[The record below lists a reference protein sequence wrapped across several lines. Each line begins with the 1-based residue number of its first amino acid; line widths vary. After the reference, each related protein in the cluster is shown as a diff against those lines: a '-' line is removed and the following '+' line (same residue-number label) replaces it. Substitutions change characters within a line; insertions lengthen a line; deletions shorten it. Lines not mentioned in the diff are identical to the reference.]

1 MTKPSLKAR
10 FARLGPVRAVNRVR
24 SGSPVD
30 LVLRPARKR
39 IETVSAALALAQ
51 RGLSVLRAKRTIEAM
66 IEEGEAVVH
75 LPTVENIAA
84 LARELDTAG
93 VKATRMARDPVD
105 VQALRVHLGMTQEQ
119 FALRFGF
126 DLDAVKN
133 WEQGRRTPD
142 RAVSSYMRVIARQPR
157 EAAQAQEEEVTG

>member
-1 MTKPSLKAR
+1 MTKSSLKAR